1 MDRLDALSFFVRVV
15 EKRGV
20 AAAGRDFGMSPATA
34 SDRLAALEA
43 HYGAT
48 LLHRTT
54 RSISLTDQ
62 GRVLYE
68 RARGLLEEA
77 NDLEAQIKL
86 GVERLSGRIRVSA
99 PCDLGERRIV
109 PVIDEF
115 MQLHPETAVELVL
128 ADGYIDIVGQGL
140 DLAIRFGALKDS
152 SLIVRKLGDNRRVIC
167 AAPSYIETYG
177 APQHP
182 DDLVSHNCLIMQ
194 FGQIIDRE
202 WSFMINGRLCD
213 VSVSGN
219 RIANSGAQV
228 RRWCLAGQGIALK
241 SIWDVRDNLESGALV
256 ELLKDFA
263 PPSESALQILF
274 PRAAYPVRRVRAF
287 IEFLA
292 ERIGVTEKIP
302 SD

>member
-99 PCDLGERRIV
+99 PCDLGERRITPLV
-109 PVIDEF
+109 DTFLE
-115 MQLHPETAVELVL
+115 QHPETSIELML
-128 ADGYIDIVGQGL
+128 TDGYVDLASEGL
-140 DLAIRFGALKDS
+140 DLAIRFGALSNS
-152 SLIVRKLGDNRRVIC
+152 SLMARKIGDNRRVIC
-167 AAPSYIETYG
+167 AAPSYLEQHG
-177 APQHP
+177 RPEHP
-182 DDLVSHNCLIMQ
+182 DELAAHNCLVMQ
-194 FGQIIDRE
+194 FGPVIDRE
-202 WSFMINGRLCD
+202 WSFVIDGKRHD
-213 VSVSGN
+213 VLVTGN
-219 RIANSGAQV
+219 RTANTGAQV
-228 RRWCLAGQGIALK
+228 RRWCLDGRGIALK
-241 SIWDVRDNLESGALV
+241 SIWDVGQDLKQGRLV
-256 ELLKDFA
+256 ELLRGFE
-263 PPSESALQILF
+263 PQSHSALQIVF
-274 PRAAYPVRRVRAF
+274 NRGSGDIRRVRAF
-287 IEFLA
+287 IDLLA
-292 ERIGVTEKIP
+292 ESLKNASE
-302 SD
+302 

>member
-99 PCDLGERRIV
+99 PCDLGERRITPLV
-109 PVIDEF
+109 DTFLE
-115 MQLHPETAVELVL
+115 QHPETSIELML
-128 ADGYIDIVGQGL
+128 TDGYVDLASEGL
-140 DLAIRFGALKDS
+140 DLAIRFGALSNS
-152 SLIVRKLGDNRRVIC
+152 SLMARKIGDNRRVIC
-167 AAPSYIETYG
+167 AAPSYLEQHG
-177 APQHP
+177 RPEHP
-182 DDLVSHNCLIMQ
+182 DELAAHNCLVMQ
-194 FGQIIDRE
+194 FGPVIDRE
-202 WSFMINGRLCD
+202 WSFVIEGKRHD
-213 VSVSGN
+213 VLVTGN
-219 RIANSGAQV
+219 RTANTGAQV
-228 RRWCLAGQGIALK
+228 RRWCLDGRGIALK
-241 SIWDVRDNLESGALV
+241 SIWDVGQDLKQGRLV
-256 ELLKDFA
+256 ELLKSFE
-263 PPSESALQILF
+263 PQSHSALQIVF
-274 PRAAYPVRRVRAF
+274 NRGSGDIRRVRAF
-287 IEFLA
+287 IDLLA
-292 ERIGVTEKIP
+292 ESLKNASE
-302 SD
+302 

>member
-62 GRVLYE
+62 GRVLYD

-109 PVIDEF
+109 PLVDTFLE
-115 MQLHPETAVELVL
+115 QHPETSIELML
-128 ADGYIDIVGQGL
+128 TDGYVDLASEGL
-140 DLAIRFGALKDS
+140 DLAIRFGALSDS
-152 SLIVRKLGDNRRVIC
+152 SLMARKIGDNRRVIC
-167 AAPSYIETYG
+167 AAPSYLEQHG
-177 APQHP
+177 RPEHP
-182 DDLVSHNCLIMQ
+182 DELAAHNCLVMQ
-194 FGQIIDRE
+194 FGPVIDRE
-202 WSFMINGRLCD
+202 WSFVIDGKRHD
-213 VSVSGN
+213 VLVTGN
-219 RIANSGAQV
+219 RTANTGAQV
-228 RRWCLAGQGIALK
+228 RRWCLDGRGIALK
-241 SIWDVRDNLESGALV
+241 SIWDVGQDLKQGRLV
-256 ELLKDFA
+256 ELLDGFE
-263 PPSESALQILF
+263 PQSNSALQIVF
-274 PRAAYPVRRVRAF
+274 NRGSGDIRRVRAF
-287 IEFLA
+287 IDLLA
-292 ERIGVTEKIP
+292 ESLKNASE
-302 SD
+302 

>member
-99 PCDLGERRIV
+99 PCDLGERRITPLV
-109 PVIDEF
+109 DTFLE
-115 MQLHPETAVELVL
+115 QHPETSIELML
-128 ADGYIDIVGQGL
+128 TDGYVDLASEGL
-140 DLAIRFGALKDS
+140 DLAIRFGALSNS
-152 SLIVRKLGDNRRVIC
+152 SLMARKIGDNRRVIC
-167 AAPSYIETYG
+167 AAPSYLEQHG
-177 APQHP
+177 RPEHP
-182 DDLVSHNCLIMQ
+182 DELAAHNCLVMQ
-194 FGQIIDRE
+194 FGPVIDRE
-202 WSFMINGRLCD
+202 WSFVFEGKRHD
-213 VSVSGN
+213 VLVTGN
-219 RIANSGAQV
+219 RTANTGAQV
-228 RRWCLAGQGIALK
+228 RRWCLDGRGIALK
-241 SIWDVRDNLESGALV
+241 SIWDVGQDLKQGRLV
-256 ELLKDFA
+256 ELLKSFE
-263 PPSESALQILF
+263 PQSHSALQIVF
-274 PRAAYPVRRVRAF
+274 NRGSGDIRRVRAF
-287 IEFLA
+287 IDLLA
-292 ERIGVTEKIP
+292 ESLKNASE
-302 SD
+302 

>member
-99 PCDLGERRIV
+99 PCDLGERRIAPLV
-109 PVIDEF
+109 DTFLE
-115 MQLHPETAVELVL
+115 QHPETSIELML
-128 ADGYIDIVGQGL
+128 TDGYVDLASEGL
-140 DLAIRFGALKDS
+140 DLAIRFGALSNS
-152 SLIVRKLGDNRRVIC
+152 SLMARKIGDNRRVIC
-167 AAPSYIETYG
+167 AAPSYLEQHG
-177 APQHP
+177 RPEHP
-182 DDLVSHNCLIMQ
+182 DELAAHNCLVMQ
-194 FGQIIDRE
+194 FGPVIDRE
-202 WSFMINGRLCD
+202 WSFVIDGKRHD
-213 VSVSGN
+213 VLVTGN
-219 RIANSGAQV
+219 RTANTGAQV
-228 RRWCLAGQGIALK
+228 RRWCLDGRGIALK
-241 SIWDVRDNLESGALV
+241 SIWDVGQDLKQGRLV
-256 ELLKDFA
+256 ELLDGFE
-263 PPSESALQILF
+263 PQSNSALQIVF
-274 PRAAYPVRRVRAF
+274 NRGSGDIRRVRAF
-287 IEFLA
+287 IDLLA
-292 ERIGVTEKIP
+292 ESLKNASG
-302 SD
+302 

>member
-99 PCDLGERRIV
+99 PCDLGERRIAPLV
-109 PVIDEF
+109 DTFLE
-115 MQLHPETAVELVL
+115 QHPETSIELML
-128 ADGYIDIVGQGL
+128 TDGYVDLASEGL
-140 DLAIRFGALKDS
+140 DLAIRFGALSDS
-152 SLIVRKLGDNRRVIC
+152 SLMARKIGDNRRVIC
-167 AAPSYIETYG
+167 AAPSYLEQHG
-177 APQHP
+177 RPEHP
-182 DDLVSHNCLIMQ
+182 DELAAHNCLVMQ
-194 FGQIIDRE
+194 FGPVIDRE
-202 WSFMINGRLCD
+202 WSFVIDGKRHD
-213 VSVSGN
+213 VLVTGN
-219 RIANSGAQV
+219 RTANTGAQV
-228 RRWCLAGQGIALK
+228 RRWCLDGRGIALK
-241 SIWDVRDNLESGALV
+241 SIWDVGQDLKQGRLV
-256 ELLKDFA
+256 ELLDGFE
-263 PPSESALQILF
+263 PQSNSALQIVF
-274 PRAAYPVRRVRAF
+274 NRGSGDIRRVRAF
-287 IEFLA
+287 IDLLA
-292 ERIGVTEKIP
+292 ESLKNASE
-302 SD
+302 

>member
-86 GVERLSGRIRVSA
+86 GVERLSGRIRMSA
-99 PCDLGERRIV
+99 PCDLGERRITPLV
-109 PVIDEF
+109 DTFLE
-115 MQLHPETAVELVL
+115 QHPETSIELML
-128 ADGYIDIVGQGL
+128 TDGYVDLASEGL
-140 DLAIRFGALKDS
+140 DLAIRFGALSNS
-152 SLIVRKLGDNRRVIC
+152 SLMARKIGDNRRVIC
-167 AAPSYIETYG
+167 AAPSYLEQHG
-177 APQHP
+177 RPEHP
-182 DDLVSHNCLIMQ
+182 DELAAHNCLVMQ
-194 FGQIIDRE
+194 FGPVIDRE
-202 WSFMINGRLCD
+202 WSFVIDGKRHD
-213 VSVSGN
+213 VLVTGN
-219 RIANSGAQV
+219 RTANTGAQV
-228 RRWCLAGQGIALK
+228 RRWCLDGRGIALK
-241 SIWDVRDNLESGALV
+241 SIWDVGQDLKQGRLV
-256 ELLKDFA
+256 ELLDGFE
-263 PPSESALQILF
+263 PQSHSALQIVF
-274 PRAAYPVRRVRAF
+274 NRGSGDIRRVRAF
-287 IEFLA
+287 IDLLA
-292 ERIGVTEKIP
+292 ESLKNASE
-302 SD
+302 

>member
-99 PCDLGERRIV
+99 PCDLGERRITPLV
-109 PVIDEF
+109 DTFLE
-115 MQLHPETAVELVL
+115 QHPETSIELML
-128 ADGYIDIVGQGL
+128 TDGYVDLASEGL
-140 DLAIRFGALKDS
+140 DLAIRFGALSNS
-152 SLIVRKLGDNRRVIC
+152 SLMARKIGDNRRVIC
-167 AAPSYIETYG
+167 AAPSYLEQHG
-177 APQHP
+177 RPEHP
-182 DDLVSHNCLIMQ
+182 DELAAHNCLVMQ
-194 FGQIIDRE
+194 FGPVIDRE
-202 WSFMINGRLCD
+202 WSFVIDGKRHD
-213 VSVSGN
+213 VLVTGN
-219 RIANSGAQV
+219 RTANTGAQV
-228 RRWCLAGQGIALK
+228 RRWCLDGRGIALK
-241 SIWDVRDNLESGALV
+241 SIWDVGQDLKQGRLV
-256 ELLKDFA
+256 ELLKSFE
-263 PPSESALQILF
+263 PQSHSALQIVF
-274 PRAAYPVRRVRAF
+274 NRGSGDIRRVRAF
-287 IEFLA
+287 IDLLA
-292 ERIGVTEKIP
+292 ESLKNASE
-302 SD
+302 